1 MVGAGMADPDFS
13 LHRPW
18 EVLLIG
24 GVSGAGKTV
33 AAAELARRLMIPW
46 IGVDDLRL
54 ALQWTRVSL
63 PEPEQTE
70 ALYFFLDTP
79 DVWSLQPERL
89 RDGLIEVGEIMSP
102 AIEIVVSNHLGN
114 AGPVILEGDG
124 ILPSLADRSEV
135 KAGIESG
142 RVRIVFLHEPDPD
155 RLQANYLQ
163 RNRFPE
169 GRSDA
174 ELRAEARAKALFSD
188 WIVAE
193 ARRRELPVIDSR
205 PFDSLLDRI
214 LSAASGTRNP

>member
-1 MVGAGMADPDFS
+1 MAYPDFS
-13 LHRPW
+13 LLRSW
-18 EVLLIG
+18 DVLLIG

-33 AAAELARRLMIPW
+33 AAAELARRLAIPW

-54 ALQWTRVSL
+54 ALQWTRVRL

-79 DVWSLQPERL
+79 DVWSLPAERL
-89 RDGLIEVGEIMSP
+89 RDGLIAVGEIMSP
-102 AIEIVVSNHLGN
+102 AIEVVISNHLGN

-124 ILPSLADRSEV
+124 ILPSLAGRSEV

-142 RVRIVFLHEPDPD
+142 RVRLVFLHEPDPD

-169 GRSDA
+169 GRSD
-174 ELRAEARAKALFSD
+174 EDLRAEARAKALFSD
-188 WIVAE
+188 WVATE
-193 ARRRELPVIDSR
+193 AHNHELPVIDSR

-214 LSAASGTRNP
+214 LSAASRARNP